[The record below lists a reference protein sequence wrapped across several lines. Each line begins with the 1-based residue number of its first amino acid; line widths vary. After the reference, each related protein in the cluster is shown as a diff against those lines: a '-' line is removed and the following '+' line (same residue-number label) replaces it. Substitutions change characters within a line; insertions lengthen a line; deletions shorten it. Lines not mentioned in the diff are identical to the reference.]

1 MGKRNGHRWQ
11 DMRKDSVALEQLIE
25 HFRLFNRTEN
35 KSPRTVEWYDEN
47 LKLFLDWLQKQGK
60 STLLGDLNIHVVR
73 EFIIDQQD
81 KTVKHENHPFAPPEP
96 GKLSSHTIQS
106 RVRVLRSFFHWLKL
120 EGYTETHILEDLKV
134 PRVQKNLVEV
144 LTEEEIRAI
153 LSAIDRDT
161 PHGARN
167 YAIIWTFLDSGLRCS
182 ELTNL
187 KYEDTHIEEGYLRVL
202 GKGNKE
208 RVVPI
213 GAKGQRILL
222 RYRDHFRPQPNG
234 GTINNFFLSLDGR
247 PLTVNSVELIL
258 CRLGKRS
265 GVLRL
270 HPHLLR
276 HTFATRYLING
287 GDVFTLQRI
296 LGHTTLAMVNQYVQ
310 LASSHVVIQHRK
322 FSPMDALGVRHRER
336 NNHTGKILGRT
347 GKTGKV
353 AVPAAKK

>member
-1 MGKRNGHRWQ
+1 
-11 DMRKDSVALEQLIE
+11 MRKDDIPLERLIE

-47 LKLFLDWLQKQGK
+47 LQLFLHWLQRCGK
-60 STLLGDLNIHVVR
+60 STLLGDLDIHIVR
-73 EFIIDQQD
+73 EFIINQQD
-81 KTVKHENHPFAPPEP
+81 RTIKHENHPFAPPTP
-96 GKLSSHTIQS
+96 GGFSSHTIQS
-106 RVRVLRSFFHWLKL
+106 RVRALRSFFHWLKR
-120 EGYTETHILEDLKV
+120 EGYAETHILEDLKV
-134 PRVQKNLVEV
+134 PKVQKNLVEI
-144 LTEEEIRAI
+144 LSEEEIRAI
-153 LSAIDRDT
+153 LGAIDRNT
-161 PHGARN
+161 ANGARN
-167 YAIIWTFLDSGLRCS
+167 YAIVWIFLDTGLRCS

-208 RVVPI
+208 RVVPV
-213 GAKGQRILL
+213 GANGQRIIL

-234 GTINNFFLSLDGR
+234 AAINNFFLSLDGQ
-247 PLTVNSVELIL
+247 PLTVNSVEQIL
-258 CRLGKRS
+258 GRLGKRA
-265 GVLRL
+265 GVKRL

-322 FSPMDALGVRHRER
+322 FSPMDALGLRHRER
-336 NNHTGKILGRT
+336 NTTRVSKSKESVS
-347 GKTGKV
+347 KTRK
-353 AVPAAKK
+353 ATPAAI